1 MEKEIKTNFKLFANI
16 RSLLVSARQ
25 NVLRQVNTAITKTY
39 FEIGRLI
46 VEDEQKGKARAKYG
60 DYTLEDISSKLT
72 IEFGKG
78 FSVQNL
84 ERMRVFYKT
93 YSISS
98 TVLRKL
104 REDQIVSK
112 KFLKSSIRQ
121 TVSAEFKLSWSHYLF
136 LMRLDERI
144 RNFYE
149 IEAIESNWSLREMKR
164 QFDSGLYER
173 LTLSGDK
180 IKMRELSQKGQIIEK
195 PQDLIKDPYILEFLG
210 LEGSSK
216 YSETDLEQALIDNI
230 ESFLL
235 ELGKGFT
242 FVKRQERI
250 TFDDQHFFIDLVF
263 YNRILKCFIVIDL
276 KIGELKHQDLGQLQ
290 MYVNYFDR
298 AVKEPDENP
307 TIGII
312 ICAGKNDAVVEMTL
326 PKGNDR
332 LFASKYKLYMPSKE
346 EIRKQIRM

>member
-1 MEKEIKTNFKLFANI
+1 MEKEIKTNFELFENI
-16 RSLLVSARQ
+16 RSLLVNARQ
-25 NVLRQVNTAITKTY
+25 NVLREVNTAITKTY

-46 VEDEQKGKARAKYG
+46 VEDEQKGKERAEYG

-72 IEFGKG
+72 REFGKG
-78 FSVQNL
+78 FSVESLQ
-84 ERMRVFYKT
+84 RMRLFYKT

-98 TVLRKL
+98 TVLRKF
-104 REDQIVSK
+104 EKGQTVSVQ
-112 KFLKSSIRQ
+112 LVKSSIPQ
-121 TVSAEFKLSWSHYLF
+121 TVSGEFKLSWSHYVF
-136 LMRLDERI
+136 LMRIYEPE

-149 IEAIESNWSLREMKR
+149 IEAINNNWSLRELKR

-173 LTLSGDK
+173 LALGGDK
-180 IKMRELSQKGQIIEK
+180 TKIRVLSQKGQIIEK

-210 LEGSSK
+210 LEEYSK
-216 YSETDLEQALIDNI
+216 YSETDLEQALINNI

-298 AVKEPDENP
+298 VVKEADENP
-307 TIGII
+307 TVGII
-312 ICAGKNDAVVEMTL
+312 ICASKNDAVVEMTL
-326 PKGNDR
+326 PRGNNQ
-332 LFASKYKLYMPSKE
+332 LFASKYKLYLPSKE
-346 EIRKQIRM
+346 EIRKQIIE

>member
-1 MEKEIKTNFKLFANI
+1 MEKEIKTNFELFENI

-46 VEDEQKGKARAKYG
+46 VEDEQKGKERAEYG
-60 DYTLEDISSKLT
+60 DYTLEEVSSKLT

-78 FSVQNL
+78 FSVESLQ
-84 ERMRVFYKT
+84 RMRLFYKT

-98 TVLRKL
+98 TVLTKL
-104 REDQIVSK
+104 SDNQIDSGQSV
-112 KFLKSSIRQ
+112 KSSIRQ
-121 TVSAEFKLSWSHYLF
+121 TVSAEFKLSWSHYIF
-136 LMRLDERI
+136 LMRLDEPE

-149 IEAIESNWSLREMKR
+149 IEAINDNWSLRELKR

-173 LTLSGDK
+173 LTLGGDK
-180 IKMRELSQKGQIIEK
+180 TKILELSQRGQIIEK

-210 LEGSSK
+210 LEEYSK
-216 YSETDLEQALIDNI
+216 YSETDLEQALINNI

-298 AVKEPDENP
+298 VVKEADENP
-307 TIGII
+307 TVGII
-312 ICAGKNDAVVEMTL
+312 ICASKNDAVVEMTL
-326 PKGNDR
+326 PKGNNQ
-332 LFASKYKLYMPSKE
+332 LFASKYKLYLPSKE
-346 EIRKQIRM
+346 EIRKRIIE

>member
-1 MEKEIKTNFKLFANI
+1 
-16 RSLLVSARQ
+16 LVSAKQ
-25 NVLRQVNTAITKTY
+25 NVLRQVNTTITRTY

-46 VEDEQKGKARAKYG
+46 VEYEQKGDGKAKYG
-60 DYTLEDISSKLT
+60 DYTLKDMSSKLT

-78 FSVQNL
+78 FSVENL
-84 ERMRVFYKT
+84 QKMRLFYKI

-98 TVLRKL
+98 TVSTKL
-104 REDQIVSK
+104 SEKQINSGNTTVYS
-112 KFLKSSIRQ
+112 
-121 TVSAEFKLSWSHYLF
+121 TVSSKSKMSQILSGKFKLSWSHYVF
-136 LMRLDERI
+136 LMRLKEPE

-149 IEAIESNWSLREMKR
+149 IEAVESNWSLRELKR

-173 LTLSGDK
+173 LAFYGDK
-180 IKMRELSQKGQIIEK
+180 SKIRELSQKGQIIEK

-210 LEGSSK
+210 LKEYSK

-298 AVKEPDENP
+298 AVKEADENP

-312 ICAGKNDAVVEMTL
+312 ICANKNDAVVEMTL

-332 LFASKYKLYMPSKE
+332 IFASKYKLFMPSKE
-346 EIRKQIRM
+346 EIRKQIIS

>member
-1 MEKEIKTNFKLFANI
+1 MEKEITTNPELFENI

-25 NVLRQVNTAITKTY
+25 NVLRQVNTAITTTY

-46 VEDEQKGKARAKYG
+46 VEDEQKGKERAEYG
-60 DYTLEDISSKLT
+60 EYTLIDISSKLT
-72 IEFGKG
+72 REFGKG
-78 FSVQNL
+78 FSLVNL
-84 ERMRVFYKT
+84 QRMRLFYKT
-93 YSISS
+93 YSIPS
-98 TVLRKL
+98 TVSTKL
-104 REDQIVSK
+104 DGNKIDSEQS
-112 KFLKSSIRQ
+112 LKSSIRQ
-121 TVSAEFKLSWSHYLF
+121 TLSAEFKLSWSHYVF
-136 LMRLDERI
+136 LMRLDESI
-144 RNFYE
+144 RKFYE
-149 IEAIESNWSLREMKR
+149 IEAIANNWSLRELKR

-173 LTLSGDK
+173 LTLGGDK
-180 IKMRELSQKGQIIEK
+180 TKILELSQKGQIIEK

-210 LEGSSK
+210 LEEYSK
-216 YSETDLEQALIDNI
+216 YSETDLEQALINNI

-298 AVKEPDENP
+298 VVKEADENP
-307 TIGII
+307 TVGII
-312 ICAGKNDAVVEMTL
+312 ICASKNDAVVEMTL
-326 PKGNDR
+326 PKENNQ
-332 LFASKYKLYMPSKE
+332 LYASKYKLYLPSKE
-346 EIRKQIRM
+346 EIRKRIIV